1 MPKKKISYP
10 KIIVIAGPTA
20 SGKTSMALDLA
31 KKYNGEII
39 SADSQQVYKYF
50 NIGTGKEGNLKTNKD
65 KLKIYRNAK
74 GVRQY
79 LVDFVDPVQ
88 QFNVVDF
95 QNLCYQ
101 KIEQVIK
108 SGKTPFLVGGTGL
121 YIDAVCEGY
130 EFSKSINKPKIT
142 RSELEKKDLD
152 KLLVELKRLDPESFK
167 NIDTKNKRR
176 VIRALDL
183 TINSGKPF
191 SAQQKNKKPPY
202 HFLKL
207 AIDLPAEKLKA
218 RINRRVDDMI
228 GNGLAMEVR
237 SLLEK
242 YSKDYTPFNS
252 IGYKEVA
259 GYLQGKYDINEVAQQ
274 IKINSW
280 QLATRQMT
288 WFRKSQK
295 IRWVQNLEQADKLIK
310 DFLTK

>member
-1 MPKKKISYP
+1 MVKKKISYP
-10 KIIVIAGPTA
+10 KIVVIAGPTA

-31 KKYNGEII
+31 KKYNSEII

-50 NIGTGKEGNLKTNKD
+50 NIGTGKEGNLKLNKD
-65 KLKIYRNAK
+65 ILKIYRNAK

-79 LVDFVDPVQ
+79 LVDFVNPVQ
-88 QFNVVDF
+88 QFNVVNF

-101 KIEQVIK
+101 KIEQIIK
-108 SGKTPFLVGGTGL
+108 SGKTPFIVGGTGL

-130 EFSKSINKPKIT
+130 VFPKIQDKLKIT
-142 RSELEKKDLD
+142 RERLEKKNLD
-152 KLLVELKRLDPESFK
+152 ELLFELKKLDPESLK
-167 NIDTKNKRR
+167 NIDIKNKRR
-176 VIRALDL
+176 VIHALEL

-191 SAQQKNKKPPY
+191 SAQQKTKKPPY

-207 AIDLPAEKLKA
+207 AIDITAEKLKA
-218 RINRRVDDMI
+218 RINRRVDNMI
-228 GNGLAMEVR
+228 GDGLAMEIR

-242 YSKDYTPFNS
+242 YSKDCTPFNS
-252 IGYKEVA
+252 IGYKEVT
-259 GYLQGKYDINEVAQQ
+259 GYLQGKYDINEVAEQ
-274 IKINSW
+274 IKTNSW

-310 DFLTK
+310 DFLK